1 MSNLPAQ
8 QPDQP
13 HQMAVTRTTFSP
25 IEKAMQEAG
34 FAPEVV
40 KREISFAIQ
49 AINKSSQLQKC
60 HKDSLLQ
67 AVLNISNIGLTLNPA
82 AKEAYLIP
90 RYNGFLKV
98 MEAVL
103 EPGYVGL
110 TKLLTDAGSVKSM
123 LCQVVYEKDE
133 FAIDL
138 ANNTNPVIHKPK
150 LKKSERGEIIGFYAL
165 ATLIDGTRQ
174 VEFMDAEEINGIR
187 ERSETYKA
195 FKEQK
200 IKSCTWVTDYS
211 EMGRKTV
218 IKRIYKYLPRTE
230 RMEKVD
236 RAIEIDNQDFAISDA
251 QANYIESLLAS
262 STLDQRQRDGIEME
276 MAVMTSSRAGIVISM
291 LKENQQDGV
300 TQRGNASQKEIADR
314 ISRAQ

>member
-1 MSNLPAQ
+1 MPEQEIQRAQ
-8 QPDQP
+8 PLG
-13 HQMAVTRTTFSP
+13 VTRTTFQP

-34 FAPEVV
+34 FAPETV
-40 KREISFAIQ
+40 KREISFGIQ

-60 HKDSLLQ
+60 SPESLLQ

-90 RYNGFLKV
+90 RYNSFLRT

-123 LCQVVYEKDE
+123 LCQVVYENDA
-133 FAIDL
+133 FGIDL
-138 ANNTNPVIHKPK
+138 ANNMQPVTHKPQ
-150 LKKSERGEIIGFYAL
+150 LVKSKRGEIIGFYAL

-174 VEFMDAEEINGIR
+174 VEFMDKEEIDGIR

-195 FKEQK
+195 FKEGK
-200 IKSCTWVTDYS
+200 IKSCTWVSDYT

-230 RMEKVD
+230 RMEKIDKAV
-236 RAIEIDNQDFAISDA
+236 EIDSIDYSMSDA
-251 QANYIESLLAS
+251 QANYIETLLQS
-262 STLDQRQRDGIEME
+262 STLDQRQRDNIEME
-276 MAVMTSSRAGIVISM
+276 MTVMTSSRAGRVIEY
-291 LKENQQDGV
+291 LQQNQQDGV
-300 TQRGNASQKEIADR
+300 TQRGNPSQKEIA
-314 ISRAQ
+314 RAINRHE

>member
-1 MSNLPAQ
+1 MSTNLPAQ
-8 QPDQP
+8 NAEG
-13 HQMAVTRTTFSP
+13 HLGVTRSTFLP

-34 FAPEVV
+34 FTPETV

-49 AINKSSQLQKC
+49 SINKNGQLQKC
-60 HKDSLLQ
+60 APESLLQ

-82 AKEAYLIP
+82 AKEAFLIP
-90 RYNGFLKV
+90 RWNGFLRT

-103 EPGYVGL
+103 EPSYVGL

-133 FAIDL
+133 FVIDL
-138 ANNTNPVIHKPK
+138 ANNTNPVIHKPMF
-150 LKKSERGEIIGFYAL
+150 KKADRGEIIGFYAL
-165 ATLIDGTRQ
+165 ATLVDGTRQ
-174 VEFMDAEEINGIR
+174 VEFMEVSEVNDIR

-195 FKEQK
+195 FVAKK
-200 IKSCTWVTDYS
+200 IQSCTWATDYS

-230 RMEKVD
+230 QMEKVD
-236 RAIEIDNQDFAISDA
+236 KAIEIDNTDFSISDA
-251 QANYIESLLAS
+251 QANYIETLLAS

-276 MAVMTSSRAGIVISM
+276 MSVMTSSRASRVIEM
-291 LKENQQDGV
+291 LKENQQDPI
-300 TQRGNASQKEIADR
+300 TQRGNHSVGEANDHIKKMK
-314 ISRAQ
+314 